1 MNKLTKRSIPVL
13 AVLLLLGASWVLATE
28 DLCEQMDMK
37 CTQCHDKAGSK
48 LLTDRGVYYE
58 SMRTVDGYDEV
69 KSSFGKCT
77 TCHARKPG
85 STKLTKQGKE
95 FASVV
100 DNMTELQEWLTT
112 NHPETESKD
121 Q

>member
-13 AVLLLLGASWVLATE
+13 AVLLMLGASWVVATE

-48 LLTDRGVYYE
+48 LLTDQGVYFE
-58 SMRTVDGYDEV
+58 AKGTLDGYAQV

-77 TCHARKPG
+77 TCHVRKPG
-85 STKLTKQGKE
+85 STKLTKKGKE
-95 FASVV
+95 LASVV
-100 DNMTELQEWLTT
+100 DNMDELREWLKK
-112 NHPETESKD
+112 NHPETETAD
-121 Q
+121 E

>member
-1 MNKLTKRSIPVL
+1 MNKLMKRSIPVL

-28 DLCEQMDMK
+28 DLAKQQDMK

-48 LLTDRGVYYE
+48 LLTDQGVYFE
-58 SMRTVDGYDEV
+58 SMGTMNGYDQV

-77 TCHARKPG
+77 PCHVRKPG

-95 FASVV
+95 LASVV
-100 DNMTELQEWLTT
+100 DNMDELREWLKK
-112 NHPETESKD
+112 NHPETKPAEK
-121 Q
+121 